1 LLLYYKQ
8 EKPMSSIQNKQQKE
22 SNINAK
28 TEKDLVYIFDTTLR
42 DGEQCP
48 GAAMSEDQKLEVA
61 HRLEALGVDIIE
73 AGFPIS
79 SPVQFKAVQRIAR
92 EIETPI
98 IAALARAVRKDIETA
113 AEALKD
119 ARRKRIHT
127 FIASS
132 PIHMK
137 YKLGLEPNQ
146 VIEKAVEAVK
156 IAKEFTE
163 DVEFSPEDATR
174 SEKEF
179 LVELISRVIEAGATV
194 INIPDTVGYTTPDEY
209 YQLFRYLIEKCQDAD
224 KVIFSAHCHNDLGM
238 ATANSLA
245 AVRAGAR
252 QIECTINGIG
262 ERAGNTALE
271 EVVMAIYTRGEYFKV
286 RTNIKTK
293 EIIKTSMLVRTV
305 TGMVVQPNKAIV
317 GDNAFAHESGIHQ
330 DGVLKNPL
338 TYEIMTPES
347 VGLASNKIV
356 LGRHSGRHALKDKL
370 IRLGYVLDEQQFEEV
385 FYRFTELADKK
396 KEVYDE
402 DIVALVDDATRKKT
416 YQRYELIK
424 LHVFTGK
431 GTTPTATV
439 KLKDNELLDE
449 NGNAKVLT
457 EAATGDGPVA
467 AIFNAIDRITGINT
481 KIKSYRLQPISE
493 GRDAQGQSN
502 VLLQIN
508 DKMYAGKGVS
518 TDILEASAYAYL
530 DAINRFFSRDE
541 NQSIKY
547 TKEGDSI

>member
-1 LLLYYKQ
+1 
-8 EKPMSSIQNKQQKE
+8 MSSIQNQQQKE

-28 TEKDLVYIFDTTLR
+28 TEKVLVYIFDTTLR

-293 EIIKTSMLVRTV
+293 EIMKTSILVRTV

-370 IRLGYVLDEQQFEEV
+370 LRLGYVLNEQQFEEV

-402 DIVALVDDATRKKT
+402 DIVAIVDDATRKKT

-502 VLLQIN
+502 VLLLIN

-547 TKEGDSI
+547 TKEGDTI

>member
-1 LLLYYKQ
+1 
-8 EKPMSSIQNKQQKE
+8 MSSIQNQQQKE

-293 EIIKTSMLVRTV
+293 EILKTSILVRTV

>member
-1 LLLYYKQ
+1 
-8 EKPMSSIQNKQQKE
+8 MSSIQNQQQKE
-22 SNINAK
+22 ITYNAK

-73 AGFPIS
+73 SGFPIS

-98 IAALARAVRKDIETA
+98 IAALARAVRKDIEAA

-156 IAKEFTE
+156 IAKEFAE

-209 YQLFRYLIEKCQDAD
+209 YQLFRYLIEKCQDTD

-271 EVVMAIYTRGEYFKV
+271 EVVMAIYTRGEYFNV
-286 RTNIKTK
+286 RTNIKTQ

>member
-1 LLLYYKQ
+1 
-8 EKPMSSIQNKQQKE
+8 
-22 SNINAK
+22 
-28 TEKDLVYIFDTTLR
+28 
-42 DGEQCP
+42 
-48 GAAMSEDQKLEVA
+48 
-61 HRLEALGVDIIE
+61 
-73 AGFPIS
+73 
-79 SPVQFKAVQRIAR
+79 
-92 EIETPI
+92 
-98 IAALARAVRKDIETA
+98 
-113 AEALKD
+113 
-119 ARRKRIHT
+119 
-127 FIASS
+127 
-132 PIHMK
+132 
-137 YKLGLEPNQ
+137 
-146 VIEKAVEAVK
+146 
-156 IAKEFTE
+156 
-163 DVEFSPEDATR
+163 
-174 SEKEF
+174 
-179 LVELISRVIEAGATV
+179 
-194 INIPDTVGYTTPDEY
+194 
-209 YQLFRYLIEKCQDAD
+209 
-224 KVIFSAHCHNDLGM
+224 
-238 ATANSLA
+238 
-245 AVRAGAR
+245 
-252 QIECTINGIG
+252 
-262 ERAGNTALE
+262 
-271 EVVMAIYTRGEYFKV
+271 
-286 RTNIKTK
+286 
-293 EIIKTSMLVRTV
+293 
-305 TGMVVQPNKAIV
+305 MVVQPNKAIV

-402 DIVALVDDATRKKT
+402 DIVAIVDDATRKKT
-416 YQRYELIK
+416 YQRYELIN

-449 NGNAKVLT
+449 NGNAKALT

-502 VLLQIN
+502 VLLLIN

-547 TKEGDSI
+547 TKEGDTI

>member
-1 LLLYYKQ
+1 MKEMIQ
-8 EKPMSSIQNKQQKE
+8 EKVLESIKKTKE
-22 SNINAK
+22 K
-28 TEKDLVYIFDTTLR
+28 VFIFDTTLR

-48 GAAMSEDQKLEVA
+48 GAAMSEEQKLEVA
-61 HRLEALGVDIIE
+61 QRLEVLGVDVIE
-73 AGFPIS
+73 AGFPVS
-79 SPVQFKAVQRIAR
+79 SKIQFKAVQKIAR
-92 EIETPI
+92 EIESPI
-98 IAALARAVRKDIETA
+98 IAALARAVRKDIEIA

-156 IAKEFTE
+156 IAKEFTD

-209 YQLFRYLIEKCQDAD
+209 YNLIKYLIDKCTDSH
-224 KVIFSAHCHNDLGM
+224 KVIFSTHCHNDLGM

-252 QIECTINGIG
+252 QVECTINGIG
-262 ERAGNTALE
+262 ERAGNAALE
-271 EVVMAIYTRGEYFKV
+271 EIVMAIYTRGEYYNV
-286 RTNIKTK
+286 YTDINTK
-293 EIIKTSMLVRTV
+293 EIMKTSMLVRTV

-330 DGVLKNPL
+330 HGVLKNPL

-347 VGLASNKIV
+347 VGLPSNRIV
-356 LGRHSGRHALKDKL
+356 LGRHSGRHALKDRI
-370 IRLGYVLDEQQFEEV
+370 IRLGYTLNDEQFEEV
-385 FYRFTELADKK
+385 FHRFSELADKK

-402 DIVALVDDATRKKT
+402 DIVALIDDSTRKRNYT
-416 YQRYELIK
+416 RYELVK

-431 GTTPTATV
+431 GTIPTATV
-439 KLKDNELLDE
+439 KLKDNELKDE
-449 NGNAKVLT
+449 NGNPKVLT
-457 EAATGDGPVA
+457 EAATGDGPVES
-467 AIFNAIDRITGINT
+467 IFNSIDRIAGLQT
-481 KIKSYRLQPISE
+481 KVKSYRLQPISE
-493 GRDAQGQSN
+493 GRDAQGQVN
-502 VLLQIN
+502 VLVEI
-508 DKMYAGKGVS
+508 KGKIYAGKGIS
-518 TDILEASAYAYL
+518 TDIIEASAYAYL
-530 DAINRFFSRDE
+530 DALNRYFSYDE
-541 NQSIKY
+541 NLSISY
-547 TKEGDSI
+547 IKEGETI

>member
-1 LLLYYKQ
+1 
-8 EKPMSSIQNKQQKE
+8 MSSIQNQQQKE

-79 SPVQFKAVQRIAR
+79 SPVQFKAVQKIAR

-293 EIIKTSMLVRTV
+293 EIMKTSILVRTV

>member
-1 LLLYYKQ
+1 MDNTTVE
-8 EKPMSSIQNKQQKE
+8 EKNTQIPQKT
-22 SNINAK
+22 K
-28 TEKDLVYIFDTTLR
+28 EKVFIFDTTLR

-48 GAAMSEDQKLEVA
+48 GAAMSENQKLEVA
-61 HRLEALGVDIIE
+61 QRLEILGVDIIE
-73 AGFPIS
+73 AGFPVS
-79 SPVQFKAVQRIAR
+79 SRIQFKAVQRIAR

-98 IAALARAVRKDIETA
+98 IAALARAVRRDIEVA

-137 YKLGLEPNQ
+137 YKLNLEPNQ

-156 IAKEFTE
+156 IAKDFTD

-209 YQLFRYLIEKCQDAD
+209 YNLIKYLIEKSTDSH
-224 KVIFSAHCHNDLGM
+224 KVIFSTHCHNDLGM

-271 EVVMAIYTRGEYFKV
+271 EVVMAIYTRGEYYNV
-286 RTNIKTK
+286 HTTIHTK
-293 EIIKTSMLVRTV
+293 EIMKTSMLVRTI

-330 DGVLKNPL
+330 HGVLKNPL
-338 TYEIMTPES
+338 TYEIITPES
-347 VGLASNKIV
+347 IGLPSNRIV
-356 LGRHSGRHALKDKL
+356 LGRHSGRYALRDRI
-370 IRLGYVLDEQQFEEV
+370 IRLGYSLDESQFEEV
-385 FYRFTELADKK
+385 FYKFSELADKK

-402 DIVALVDDATRKKT
+402 DIIALIDDSSRKKAES
-416 YQRYELIK
+416 RYELIK
-424 LHVFTGK
+424 LHVSTGK
-431 GTTPTATV
+431 GTIPTATV
-439 KLKDNELLDE
+439 KLKDHQLKDE
-449 NGNAKVLT
+449 DGNPKVLT
-457 EAATGDGPVA
+457 EAATGDGPVE
-467 AIFNAIDRITGINT
+467 AIFNSIDRITGLQT

-493 GRDAQGQSN
+493 GSDAQGQVN
-502 VLLQIN
+502 VLVEIK
-508 DKMYAGKGVS
+508 DKIYVGKGIS
-518 TDILEASAYAYL
+518 TDILESSAYAYL
-530 DAINRFFSRDE
+530 EAINRYFTDDDSYYVRFS
-541 NQSIKY
+541 
-547 TKEGDSI
+547 KEGDTI

>member
-1 LLLYYKQ
+1 
-8 EKPMSSIQNKQQKE
+8 MSSIQNQQQKE

-293 EIIKTSMLVRTV
+293 EIMKTSILVRTV

-370 IRLGYVLDEQQFEEV
+370 LRLGYVLNEQQFEEV

-402 DIVALVDDATRKKT
+402 DIVAIVDDATRKKT

-502 VLLQIN
+502 VLLLIN

>member
-1 LLLYYKQ
+1 
-8 EKPMSSIQNKQQKE
+8 MSSIQNQQQKE

-402 DIVALVDDATRKKT
+402 DIVAIVDDATRKKT

>member
-1 LLLYYKQ
+1 MRNIEIENQTKNVSARTK
-8 EKPMSSIQNKQQKE
+8 EK
-22 SNINAK
+22 
-28 TEKDLVYIFDTTLR
+28 VFIFDTTLR

-61 HRLEALGVDIIE
+61 QRLEVLGVDVIE

-79 SPVQFKAVQRIAR
+79 SKIQFQAVQRIAR

-98 IAALARAVRKDIETA
+98 IAALARALRKDIEVA

-146 VIEKAVEAVK
+146 VIQKAVEAVK

-194 INIPDTVGYTTPDEY
+194 INIPDTVGYTTPEEY
-209 YQLFRYLIEKCQDAD
+209 YNLIRYLIEKTSNSD
-224 KVIFSAHCHNDLGM
+224 KVIFSTHCHNDLGM

-271 EVVMAIYTRGEYFKV
+271 EVVMAIYTRGEYFNV
-286 RTNIKTK
+286 YTDIKTK
-293 EIIKTSMLVRTV
+293 EILKTSTLVRTV

-330 DGVLKNPL
+330 HGVLKNPL

-347 VGLASNKIV
+347 IGLPSNRIV
-356 LGRHSGRHALKDKL
+356 LGRHSGRHALKDRI
-370 IRLGYVLDEQQFEEV
+370 IRLGYTLDDLQFEEI
-385 FYRFTELADKK
+385 FQRFSELADKK

-402 DIVALVDDATRKKT
+402 DIIAIIDDSARKKIKT
-416 YQRYELIK
+416 RYELVK

-431 GTTPTATV
+431 GTVSTATI
-439 KLKDNELLDE
+439 KLKDQELLDE
-449 NGNAKVLT
+449 NGQPKVLT
-457 EAATGDGPVA
+457 EAATGDGPVE
-467 AIFNAIDRITGINT
+467 AIFNCIDRIVGLQTRV
-481 KIKSYRLQPISE
+481 KSYRLQPISE
-493 GRDAQGQSN
+493 GRDAQGQVN
-502 VLLQIN
+502 VLVQIN
-508 DKMYAGKGVS
+508 QRVFAGKGIS
-518 TDILEASAYAYL
+518 TDIIEASAYAYI
-530 DAINRFFSRDE
+530 DAINRYFSNDD
-541 NQSIKY
+541 NLSVHFP
-547 TKEGDSI
+547 KEGETI

>member
-1 LLLYYKQ
+1 
-8 EKPMSSIQNKQQKE
+8 MSSIQNQQQKE

-293 EIIKTSMLVRTV
+293 EIMKTSILVRTV

>member
-1 LLLYYKQ
+1 MESRMVHEQ
-8 EKPMSSIQNKQQKE
+8 EQKTT
-22 SNINAK
+22 N
-28 TEKDLVYIFDTTLR
+28 TEKEIVYIFDTTLR

-48 GAAMSEDQKLEVA
+48 GAAMTEDQKVEVA

-73 AGFPIS
+73 AGFPVS
-79 SPVQFKAVQRIAR
+79 SPVQFRAVQRIAR
-92 EIETPI
+92 EIEGPV
-98 IAALARAVRKDIETA
+98 IAALARAVRKDIEVA

-137 YKLGLEPNQ
+137 YKLGLEPAQ
-146 VIEKAVEAVK
+146 VIAKAVEAIK
-156 IAKEFTE
+156 IAKEFTD

-179 LVELISRVIEAGATV
+179 LVELISRAIEAGATV
-194 INIPDTVGYTTPDEY
+194 INIPDTVGYTTPEEY
-209 YQLFRYLIEKCQDAD
+209 YELFRYLIKYCDNAD

-252 QIECTINGIG
+252 QVECTINGIG

-286 RTNIKTK
+286 RTNIKTQ
-293 EIIKTSMLVRTV
+293 EIMKTSLLVRTV

-347 VGLASNKIV
+347 VGLPSNRIV
-356 LGRHSGRHALKDKL
+356 LGRHSGRHAVKDKL
-370 IRLGYVLDEQQFEEV
+370 TRLGYVLDERQFEEV
-385 FYRFTELADKK
+385 FQKFTELADKK

-402 DIVALVDDATRKKT
+402 DLVALVDETTRKRIDD
-416 YQRYELIK
+416 RYELVK

-431 GTTPTATV
+431 GTVPTATI
-439 KLKDNELLDE
+439 KLKDNEILDDS
-449 NGNAKVLT
+449 GNPLVLT
-457 EAATGDGPVA
+457 EAATGDGPVE
-467 AIFNAIDRITGINT
+467 AICNAIDRIVGIQGS
-481 KIKSYRLQPISE
+481 IKTYRLQPLSE
-493 GRDAQGQSN
+493 GTDAQGQVS
-502 VLLQIN
+502 VLVQIKN
-508 DKMYAGKGVS
+508 HLYAGKATS
-518 TDILEASAYAYL
+518 TDILEASANAYL
-530 DAINRFFSRDE
+530 EAINRYFAKSQQEHIKLSRTGE
-541 NQSIKY
+541 
-547 TKEGDSI
+547 TV

>member
-1 LLLYYKQ
+1 
-8 EKPMSSIQNKQQKE
+8 MSSIQNQQQKE
-22 SNINAK
+22 ITYNTK

-73 AGFPIS
+73 SGFPIS

-98 IAALARAVRKDIETA
+98 IAALARAVRKDIEAA

-156 IAKEFTE
+156 IAKEFAE

-286 RTNIKTK
+286 RTNIKTQ

>member
-1 LLLYYKQ
+1 
-8 EKPMSSIQNKQQKE
+8 MSNVDV
-22 SNINAK
+22 K
-28 TEKDLVYIFDTTLR
+28 TEWQNQNVQNTKDLVYIFDTTLR

-48 GAAMSEDQKLEVA
+48 GAAMTEDQKLEVA

-79 SPVQFKAVQRIAR
+79 SPVQFRAVQRVSR
-92 EIETPI
+92 EIESPI

-146 VIEKAVEAVK
+146 VIQKAVEAVK

-209 YQLFRYLIEKCQDAD
+209 YQLFRYLIEKCQDSH

-245 AVRAGAR
+245 AIRAGAR
-252 QIECTINGIG
+252 QVECTINGIG

-271 EVVMAIYTRGEYFKV
+271 EVVMSIYTRGEYFKV
-286 RTNIKTK
+286 KTNIKSR
-293 EIIKTSMLVRTV
+293 EIMKTSMLVRTV

-347 VGLASNKIV
+347 VGLSSNKIV

-370 IRLGYVLDEQQFEEV
+370 IRLGYTLEEQQFEEV
-385 FYRFTELADKK
+385 FIKFTELADKK

-402 DIVALVDDATRKKT
+402 DIVAIVDDTTRKRT
-416 YQRYELIK
+416 DNRYELVK

-431 GTTPTATV
+431 GTTPTATI
-439 KLKDNELLDE
+439 KLKDNELKDE
-449 NGNAKVLT
+449 NGEPKVLT
-457 EAATGDGPVA
+457 EAATGDGPVE
-467 AIFNAIDRITGINT
+467 AIFNAIDRITGVNSR
-481 KIKSYRLQPISE
+481 IKSYRLQPLSE
-493 GRDAQGQSN
+493 GRDAQGQVN
-502 VLLQIN
+502 LLLRIK
-508 DKMYAGKGVS
+508 DKIYAGKGIS
-518 TDILEASAYAYL
+518 TDILEASTYAYL
-530 DAINRFFSRDE
+530 DAMNRFFTNDS
-541 NQSIKY
+541 NQSVQFL
-547 TKEGDSI
+547 KEGDTI

>member
-1 LLLYYKQ
+1 
-8 EKPMSSIQNKQQKE
+8 MSSIQNQQQKE

-293 EIIKTSMLVRTV
+293 EIMKTSILVRTV

-402 DIVALVDDATRKKT
+402 DIVAIVDDATRKKT

>member
-1 LLLYYKQ
+1 MRNIEIENQTKNVSARTK
-8 EKPMSSIQNKQQKE
+8 EK
-22 SNINAK
+22 
-28 TEKDLVYIFDTTLR
+28 VFIFDTTLR

-61 HRLEALGVDIIE
+61 QRLEVLGVDVIE

-79 SPVQFKAVQRIAR
+79 SKIQFQAVQRIAR

-98 IAALARAVRKDIETA
+98 IAALARALRKDIEVA

-146 VIEKAVEAVK
+146 VIQKAVEAVK

-194 INIPDTVGYTTPDEY
+194 INIPDTVGYTTPEEY
-209 YQLFRYLIEKCQDAD
+209 YNLIRYLIEKTSNSD
-224 KVIFSAHCHNDLGM
+224 KVIFSTHCHNDLGM

-271 EVVMAIYTRGEYFKV
+271 EVVMAIYTRGEYFNV
-286 RTNIKTK
+286 YTDIKTK
-293 EIIKTSMLVRTV
+293 EILKTSTLVRTV

-330 DGVLKNPL
+330 HGVLKNPL

-347 VGLASNKIV
+347 IGLPSNRIV
-356 LGRHSGRHALKDKL
+356 LGRHSGRHALKDRI
-370 IRLGYVLDEQQFEEV
+370 IRLGYTLDDLQFEEI
-385 FYRFTELADKK
+385 FQRFSELADKK

-402 DIVALVDDATRKKT
+402 DIIAIIDDSARKKIKT
-416 YQRYELIK
+416 RYELVK

-431 GTTPTATV
+431 GTVSTATI
-439 KLKDNELLDE
+439 KLKDQELLDE
-449 NGNAKVLT
+449 NGHPKVLT
-457 EAATGDGPVA
+457 EAATGDGPVE
-467 AIFNAIDRITGINT
+467 AIFNCIDRIVGLQTRV
-481 KIKSYRLQPISE
+481 KSYRLQPISE
-493 GRDAQGQSN
+493 GRDAQGQVN
-502 VLLQIN
+502 VLVQIN
-508 DKMYAGKGVS
+508 QRVFAGKGIS
-518 TDILEASAYAYL
+518 TDIIEASAYAYI
-530 DAINRFFSRDE
+530 DAINRYFSNDD
-541 NQSIKY
+541 NLSVHFP
-547 TKEGDSI
+547 KEGETI

>member
-1 LLLYYKQ
+1 
-8 EKPMSSIQNKQQKE
+8 MSSIQNQQQKE

-28 TEKDLVYIFDTTLR
+28 TEKNLVYIFDTTLR

-271 EVVMAIYTRGEYFKV
+271 EVSMAIYTRGEYFNV
-286 RTNIKTK
+286 RTNIKTQ

-402 DIVALVDDATRKKT
+402 DIVAIVDDATRKKT

-530 DAINRFFSRDE
+530 DAINRYFSRDE

>member
-1 LLLYYKQ
+1 
-8 EKPMSSIQNKQQKE
+8 MSSIQNQQQKE
-22 SNINAK
+22 STYNAK

-293 EIIKTSMLVRTV
+293 EIMKTSILVRTV

-370 IRLGYVLDEQQFEEV
+370 LRLGYVLNEQQFEEV

-402 DIVALVDDATRKKT
+402 DIVAIVDDATRKKT

-449 NGNAKVLT
+449 NGNAKALT

-547 TKEGDSI
+547 TKEGDTI

>member
-1 LLLYYKQ
+1 MNTQ
-8 EKPMSSIQNKQQKE
+8 TEQAIQRTIEKS
-22 SNINAK
+22 
-28 TEKDLVYIFDTTLR
+28 EKDLVYIFDTTLR

-48 GAAMSEDQKLEVA
+48 GAAMTEEQKVEVA

-79 SPVQFKAVQRIAR
+79 SPVQFRAVQRIAR
-92 EIETPI
+92 EIEGPI
-98 IAALARAVRKDIETA
+98 IAALARAVRKDIEVA

-137 YKLGLEPNQ
+137 YKLGLEPNK

-156 IAKEFTE
+156 WAKDYTH

-209 YQLFRYLIEKCQDAD
+209 YELFRYLIQKCDHAD

-286 RTNIKTK
+286 RTNIKTQ
-293 EIIKTSMLVRTV
+293 EIMKTSLLVRTV

-347 VGLASNKIV
+347 VGLPSNRIV

-370 IRLGYVLDEQQFEEV
+370 TRLGYTFDEKQFEEI
-385 FYRFTELADKK
+385 FQKFTELADKK

-402 DIVALVDDATRKKT
+402 DILAIVDDATRKRLGN
-416 YQRYELIK
+416 RYEIIK
-424 LHVFTGK
+424 LHIFTGK

-439 KLKDNELLDE
+439 KLKDNELKDE
-449 NGNAKVLT
+449 NGDPIVLT
-457 EAATGDGPVA
+457 EAATGDGPVE
-467 AIFNAIDRITGINT
+467 AICNAIDRITGIQT

-493 GRDAQGQSN
+493 GTDAQAQVS
-502 VLLQIN
+502 VLVQIKN
-508 DKMYAGKGVS
+508 KLYAGRATS

-530 DAINRFFSRDE
+530 EAVNRYSSSEMSHVQFP
-541 NQSIKY
+541 Q
-547 TKEGDSI
+547 EGDTV

>member
-1 LLLYYKQ
+1 MKNLQVENQVKNSL
-8 EKPMSSIQNKQQKE
+8 EKTKE
-22 SNINAK
+22 K
-28 TEKDLVYIFDTTLR
+28 VYIFDTTLR

-48 GAAMSEDQKLEVA
+48 GAAMTEEQKLEVA
-61 HRLEALGVDIIE
+61 QRLEVLGVDVIE

-79 SPVQFKAVQRIAR
+79 SKIQFKAVQKIAR

-98 IAALARAVRKDIETA
+98 IAALARALRKDIEVA

-156 IAKEFTE
+156 IAKNYTN
-163 DVEFSPEDATR
+163 DVEFSAEDATR

-179 LVELISRVIEAGATV
+179 LVELISRVIEVGATI

-209 YQLFRYLIEKCQDAD
+209 YNLIRYLKEKCSDSH
-224 KVIFSAHCHNDLGM
+224 KVIFSTHCHNDLGM

-271 EVVMAIYTRGEYFKV
+271 EVVMAIYTRGEHFNVY
-286 RTNIKTK
+286 TDIKTK
-293 EIIKTSMLVRTV
+293 EIMKTSILVRTV

-330 DGVLKNPL
+330 HGVLKNPL

-347 VGLASNKIV
+347 IGLPSNKIV
-356 LGRHSGRHALKDKL
+356 LGRHSGRHALKDR
-370 IRLGYVLDEQQFEEV
+370 IVRLGYTLDDLQFEEV
-385 FYRFTELADKK
+385 FQRFSELADKK

-402 DIVALVDDATRKKT
+402 DIVALIDDSTRKKVNT
-416 YQRYELIK
+416 RYELIK

-431 GTTPTATV
+431 GTVSTATI
-439 KLKDNELLDE
+439 KLKDNQLLDE
-449 NGNAKVLT
+449 NGISKVLT
-457 EAATGDGPVA
+457 EAATGDGPVE
-467 AIFNAIDRITGINT
+467 AIFNCIDRITGLQT
-481 KIKSYRLQPISE
+481 RVKSYRLQPISE
-493 GRDAQGQSN
+493 GRDAQGQVN
-502 VLLQIN
+502 VLVNIHQKI
-508 DKMYAGKGVS
+508 YAGKGIS
-518 TDILEASAYAYL
+518 TDIIEASAYAYI
-530 DAINRFFSRDE
+530 DAINRYFSNDE
-541 NQSIKY
+541 TMSVQY
-547 TKEGDSI
+547 TKEGDTV

>member
-1 LLLYYKQ
+1 
-8 EKPMSSIQNKQQKE
+8 MSSIQNQQQKE

-293 EIIKTSMLVRTV
+293 EIMKTSILVRTV

-530 DAINRFFSRDE
+530 DAINRFFSKDE